1 MEINISPEEQKAMK
15 DWPRRM
21 AQVRL
26 SKPARLLADALERQA
41 DYDRWFREKVRE
53 GRAAAERGNVI
64 EHEEV
69 GRCSTSLPRLMR
81 IQWTQPAVSRPH
93 RHL

>member
-1 MEINISPEEQKAMK
+1 MEINISPEEQKAIEGLA
-15 DWPRRM
+15 
-21 AQVRL
+21 AQNGT
-26 SKPARLLADALERQA
+26 SPAEQARRLLADALERQA

-69 GRCSTSLPRLMR
+69 GRMLNQRYPG
-81 IQWTQPAVSRPH
+81 
-93 RHL
+93 